1 MSKNVNNCNENEN
14 LEKNLNEL
22 NINNNESNHSIND
35 QNSDY
40 ESCEEYTEELVDSKD
55 KQFNENEI
63 QTDEEL
69 DQQSDCDLTEEEV
82 NKRRLEAIDL
92 KIEGNKRF
100 KEELYE
106 ESIEFYTKA
115 LRLCPK
121 QLAEDRAVMFANRS
135 AAKRHLNLFEKA
147 IEDCNKAIELKSN
160 YVKALLRRAQLYRE
174 FNDKL
179 DESLADYKR
188 VLELDPNCSEAIVA
202 SNELQLQIN
211 DRNEKLKKEMMSK
224 LKDLGNLV
232 LRPFGLST
240 DNFKLSQNA
249 ETGGYSV
256 NFQNN

>member
-1 MSKNVNNCNENEN
+1 MSKNVNNSNENEN
-14 LEKNLNEL
+14 LDKNLNQL

-40 ESCEEYTEELVDSKD
+40 ESCEEYIEQSVDSKD
-55 KQFNENEI
+55 KQFDENQT
-63 QTDEEL
+63 QTDEEM
-69 DQQSDCDLTEEEV
+69 DQQLDCDLTEEEV
-82 NKRRLEAIDL
+82 NKRKLEAIDL
-92 KIEGNKRF
+92 KTEGNKRF
-100 KEELYE
+100 KEELYS

-121 QLAEDRAVMFANRS
+121 QLTEDRAVMFANRS
-135 AAKRHLNLFEKA
+135 AAKSHLNLKEKA
-147 IEDCNKAIELKSN
+147 IQDCNKAIELKPN
-160 YVKALLRRAQLYRE
+160 YVKALLRRAQLYRQ

-202 SNELQLQIN
+202 SNQLQLEIN
-211 DRNEKLKKEMMSK
+211 DRNEKLKKEMLSK

-232 LRPFGLST
+232 LRPFGLTT
-240 DNFKLSQNA
+240 DNFKLIQNA